1 MLAFL
6 SPRVIAASC
15 AILIA
20 IQIAGLALAQEPTAK
35 QGPQM
40 LGTIKESDITESS
53 GLAISGITPDAF
65 WTHNDSGNS
74 AHLFL
79 VATTGKPLA
88 RCKLKNAKNRD
99 WEAMCSFDHDGT
111 PWLMVADVGDNS
123 LKRTKLKLYLLPEP
137 KLSAAKSGKKKSKKK
152 KNKKSG
158 EKIESDALVIDFNY
172 PDGAHNVEAAAVTP
186 DGRSVWFIEKIYS
199 NDTRGVQ
206 PGIYKMDLNA
216 TDFQRR
222 KDKDPPFY
230 SADRLADFPIRNVT
244 GMAFSPD
251 GRRLI
256 VRNYLN
262 AHVFTRPEGRT
273 WAEVVASEKPTPV
286 VMPIQSQGEAIC
298 FTRDSKSVLITSE
311 FKRST
316 IWKVDLPVAEN
327 QVK

>member
-123 LKRTKLKLYLLPEP
+123 LCLLYTSPSP
-137 KLSAAKSGKKKSKKK
+137 R
-152 KNKKSG
+152 
-158 EKIESDALVIDFNY
+158 D
-172 PDGAHNVEAAAVTP
+172 
-186 DGRSVWFIEKIYS
+186 
-199 NDTRGVQ
+199 RG
-206 PGIYKMDLNA
+206 
-216 TDFQRR
+216 
-222 KDKDPPFY
+222 
-230 SADRLADFPIRNVT
+230 
-244 GMAFSPD
+244 
-251 GRRLI
+251 
-256 VRNYLN
+256 
-262 AHVFTRPEGRT
+262 
-273 WAEVVASEKPTPV
+273 
-286 VMPIQSQGEAIC
+286 
-298 FTRDSKSVLITSE
+298 
-311 FKRST
+311 
-316 IWKVDLPVAEN
+316 
-327 QVK
+327 

>member
-1 MLAFL
+1 MLVFL
-6 SPRVIAASC
+6 SPRIIATSW

-20 IQIAGLALAQEPTAK
+20 LQIAGTVLAQDPAAK
-35 QGPQM
+35 QSPQM
-40 LGTIKESDITESS
+40 LGTIKESDISESS

-79 VATTGKPLA
+79 VATNGKTLA

-99 WEAMCSFDHDGT
+99 WEAMCSFDHDGI

-137 KLSAAKSGKKKSKKK
+137 KLSAEKSVEKKSKKK

-158 EKIESDALVIDFNY
+158 EKIESDASVVEFTY
-172 PDGAHNVEAAAVTP
+172 SDGAHNVEAAAVTP
-186 DGRSVWFIEKIYS
+186 DGKSVWFIEKIYS
-199 NDTRGVQ
+199 NDPRRIR
-206 PGIYKMDLNA
+206 PGIYKLDLKA
-216 TDFQRR
+216 TDFQIGENE
-222 KDKDPPFY
+222 DPPFY
-230 SADRLADFPIRNVT
+230 SAGRLADFPIRNVT

-262 AHVFTRPEGRT
+262 AHVFTRPEGKT
-273 WAEVVASEKPTPV
+273 WAEVVASVKPTPV